1 MVIIYLHFVMAQ
13 LDNGRIASGSD
24 DNNTLKVWE

>member
-1 MVIIYLHFVMAQ
+1 MIIAFVMAQ